1 MVRALSNKQPATGD
15 LQSATCHLQHA
26 TSTKASFMNIDEK
39 HKNLLIALGLKEEDF
54 TLFDGKTV
62 TYEFDGS
69 KGVRIYDPY
78 YSTSYKE
85 YIDVD
90 GWSSWSTEQDSFT
103 SDILHEA
110 KAEAE
115 RREKLSPKPTQEELA
130 HSIKMKFGKQ
140 DS

>member
-1 MVRALSNKQPATGD
+1 
-15 LQSATCHLQHA
+15 
-26 TSTKASFMNIDEK
+26 MNIDEA
-39 HKNLLIALGLKEEDF
+39 HKELLKAMGIKEEDF
-54 TLFDGKTV
+54 VLFDHKTV
-62 TYEFDGS
+62 TYEFDAK

-78 YSTSYKE
+78 YSTSYSE

-103 SDILHEA
+103 SDILQEA

-130 HSIKMKFGKQ
+130 QSIKVKFGKQ
-140 DS
+140 ES

>member
-1 MVRALSNKQPATGD
+1 M
-15 LQSATCHLQHA
+15 
-26 TSTKASFMNIDEK
+26 E
-39 HKNLLIALGLKEEDF
+39 LGLKEEDF
-54 TLFDGKTV
+54 TLFDGRTV
-62 TYEFDGS
+62 TYEFDAK

-78 YSTSYKE
+78 YSTTYSE

-103 SDILHEA
+103 SDILREA

-130 HSIKMKFGKQ
+130 HSIKVKFGKKEA
-140 DS
+140 

>member
-1 MVRALSNKQPATGD
+1 MA
-15 LQSATCHLQHA
+15 
-26 TSTKASFMNIDEK
+26 IDEK
-39 HKNLLIALGLKEEDF
+39 HKELLKAMGIKEEDF
-54 TLFDGKTV
+54 ILFDGKTV

-78 YSTSYKE
+78 YTTSYSE

-103 SDILHEA
+103 SDILQEA

-115 RREKLSPKPTQEELA
+115 RREKLSPKPSQEELA
-130 HSIKMKFGKQ
+130 RSIKIKFGKE
-140 DS
+140 

>member
-1 MVRALSNKQPATGD
+1 MA
-15 LQSATCHLQHA
+15 
-26 TSTKASFMNIDEK
+26 IDEK
-39 HKNLLIALGLKEEDF
+39 HKELLKAMGIKEEDF
-54 TLFDGKTV
+54 ILFDGKTV

-78 YSTSYKE
+78 YTTSYSE

-103 SDILHEA
+103 SDILQEA

-130 HSIKMKFGKQ
+130 RSIKIKFGKE
-140 DS
+140 

>member
-1 MVRALSNKQPATGD
+1 
-15 LQSATCHLQHA
+15 
-26 TSTKASFMNIDEK
+26 MNIDEK
-39 HKNLLIALGLKEEDF
+39 HKELLKAMGIKEEDF
-54 TLFDGKTV
+54 ILFDGRTV
-62 TYEFDGS
+62 TYEFDAK

-78 YSTSYKE
+78 YSTSYSE

-115 RREKLSPKPTQEELA
+115 RREKLSPKPTQDELA
-130 HSIKMKFGKQ
+130 QSMKVKFGKQ

>member
-1 MVRALSNKQPATGD
+1 
-15 LQSATCHLQHA
+15 
-26 TSTKASFMNIDEK
+26 MNIDEE
-39 HKNLLIALGLKEEDF
+39 HKNLLIALGLKGEDF

-103 SDILHEA
+103 SDILQEA

>member
-1 MVRALSNKQPATGD
+1 
-15 LQSATCHLQHA
+15 
-26 TSTKASFMNIDEK
+26 MNIDEK
-39 HKNLLIALGLKEEDF
+39 HKNLLKDLGLKEEDF
-54 TLFDGKTV
+54 SLFDGKTV
-62 TYEFDGS
+62 TYEYDAN

-78 YSTSYKE
+78 YSTSYSE

-103 SDILHEA
+103 SDILHQA

-130 HSIKMKFGKQ
+130 RSIKVKFGKE
-140 DS
+140 

>member
-1 MVRALSNKQPATGD
+1 MVGDLIDKHPATDHG
-15 LQSATCHLQHA
+15 LRTAGTRARS
-26 TSTKASFMNIDEK
+26 MNIDEK
-39 HKNLLIALGLKEEDF
+39 HKNLLIAMGMKEDDF
-54 TLFDGKTV
+54 SLFDGKIV
-62 TYEFDGS
+62 TYEFDAK
-69 KGVRIYDPY
+69 KGVRLYDPY
-78 YSTSYKE
+78 YSTSYEE

-115 RREKLSPKPTQEELA
+115 RREKQSPRPTQEELTQ
-130 HSIKMKFGKQ
+130 SIRMKFGKQ